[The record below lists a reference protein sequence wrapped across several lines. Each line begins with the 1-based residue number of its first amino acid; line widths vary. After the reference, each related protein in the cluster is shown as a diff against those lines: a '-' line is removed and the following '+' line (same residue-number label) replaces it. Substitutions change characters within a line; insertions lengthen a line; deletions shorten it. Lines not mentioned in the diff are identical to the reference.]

1 VVNSDGD
8 IYDAGDLVFTQLGGM
23 ARGEF
28 KDQTTRVGLCGPL
41 PTRRS
46 LNYIV
51 CANLFSQCFC
61 KRLKHLLNIFYCRV
75 VWKANPKL
83 QYIWLNS
90 VVCKE

>member
-1 VVNSDGD
+1 MVNSDRD

-23 ARGEF
+23 ARVEF
-28 KDQTTRVGLCGPL
+28 KDQTKRVGLCGPL

-51 CANLFSQCFC
+51 CANLFS
-61 KRLKHLLNIFYCRV
+61 RLKHLLNIFYCRV